1 MTVHMLRELDKLK
14 KSILTLSALV
24 EESVQQAVLALLK
37 DDLELANKVSVGDDR
52 VNQLEVD
59 LEEDCLKILAL
70 HQPVAADLRFIV
82 SVLKINNDLE
92 RIGDL
97 AANIADRAIDIREHE
112 KIIAPFDVE
121 TMATRVQEMLE
132 LALDSLVNVDLK
144 MARRAIKLD
153 DEVDRM
159 HKQSF
164 ARVKEQI
171 RQQPE
176 KMDALINYL
185 SVSRY
190 LERIADLATN
200 IAEDVVY
207 MIEGRIVRH
216 QVEGG

>member
-14 KSILTLSALV
+14 KSILSLSALV

-37 DDLELANKVSVGDDR
+37 EDLELARKVSCGDDR
-52 VNQLEVD
+52 VNQMEVD

-70 HQPVAADLRFIV
+70 HQPVATDLRFIV

-97 AANIADRAIDIREHE
+97 AANIADRTIDIRENE
-112 KIIAPFDVE
+112 KVASPFDVE
-121 TMATRVQEMLE
+121 TMAAKVQEMLE
-132 LALDSLVNVDLK
+132 LALDALVNVDLK
-144 MARRAIKLD
+144 MARKAIKLD

-164 ARVKEQI
+164 AKVKEQI
-171 RQQPE
+171 RQQPD